1 MTIIIPTAP
10 TPATTDQTADDA
22 MSPPI
27 LASTPTSTTASLSA
41 PASTYARGRPLHDR
55 VVVRLLPILMAGEE
69 QKTAGGLIL
78 VAPADGSMLDNPVRE
93 ALVLAVG
100 DGEVLFDGTLR
111 QLSVT
116 PGQRVLLHTNEVLP
130 FKPILDPSELVE
142 GLISERQI
150 LMVLT

>member
-1 MTIIIPTAP
+1 M
-10 TPATTDQTADDA
+10 
-22 MSPPI
+22 
-27 LASTPTSTTASLSA
+27 
-41 PASTYARGRPLHDR
+41 
-55 VVVRLLPILMAGEE
+55 RLLPILMAGEE